1 MTYAATTQE
10 ILAVPKPDT
19 RHADL
24 VRLSDRLLHQLEA
37 LNLSAYQPYRPDQ
50 PVPGHRRVVELPPYL
65 AQAITEL
72 LVEVGLPVRRMR
84 NTTQA
89 LEGVWAAQR
98 RLFGQPDIEVDEEE
112 TQQ

>member
-24 VRLSDRLLHQLEA
+24 VRLSDRLLRQLEA
-37 LNLSAYQPYRPDQ
+37 LNLAAYAPHLPEQ

-65 AQAITEL
+65 RRAINQL
-72 LVEVGLPVRRMR
+72 RLEVGLPVRRMR
-84 NTTQA
+84 NTTQG

-98 RLFGQPDIEVDEEE
+98 RLFGQPDIEDEEEE

>member
-1 MTYAATTQE
+1 MTYAASTEE

-24 VRLSDRLLHQLEA
+24 VRVSDRLLHQLEA
-37 LNLSAYQPYRPDQ
+37 LNLAAYAPHLPEQPD
-50 PVPGHRRVVELPPYL
+50 PGPRRVVALPPYL
-65 AQAITEL
+65 AHAINEL
-72 LVEVGLPVRRMR
+72 LVEVGLPARRMW
-84 NTTQA
+84 NTTQG